1 MLSKDCEKVPLFLQK
16 KTLDLFYQC
25 KNNYA
30 PECCTDD
37 EFVHTMLL
45 QFQKCPNPS
54 HPTEFV
60 CPECD
65 YVAGTM
71 SDISAHFDTKHS
83 VEASFSCTC
92 GSSYDRMPDFLRHY
106 IKCPIAATD
115 LQDPTHSKA
124 SDPPKAQKGD
134 TTTSESSPENAETDG
149 VNFFSTYRHPPVVPI
164 KGPSNEKPFG
174 CPQCPKG
181 FKSKSLLEQH
191 MHLHYPPRYKCRW
204 CGKVYRWP
212 PVYYHHMRI
221 CKKLPSSKSNHLPH
235 PAVESIPKAE
245 IAESSPLELAHSTPN
260 VPPTPPPPPPP
271 PPPLSLA
278 KKPRLATAPAA
289 DTSEKLPPV
298 PVSPFMCFCNSV
310 FSDIQSYFA
319 HVSNCSQVLK
329 TLRGR
334 YSNLPITDFPP
345 LSSSFDSKFSL
356 PLKPELQSPE
366 PRISHRSSKVF
377 VCNIC
382 SKGFTSKLSLKQH
395 VDGKHRAEGKY
406 VCQVCGKRYRWGAS
420 FYYHRRTCISTALP
434 KANNTS
440 DVPSLPHHISQP
452 SA

>member
-1 MLSKDCEKVPLFLQK
+1 MFAIDSKTKMRQAVGSNDRQLDVSLDKELLEMAAKSKK

-25 KNNYA
+25 KNKLA
-30 PECCTDD
+30 PKACTDD
-37 EFVHTMLL
+37 EFVQTMLL
-45 QFQKCPNPS
+45 QIQKFPNPS
-54 HPTEFV
+54 QSIANNSTEFV

-65 YVAGTM
+65 FVAGSM
-71 SDISAHFDTKHS
+71 SDISAHFDLKHS

-106 IKCPIAATD
+106 ITCPTAATD
-115 LQDPTHSKA
+115 LQDPSHSKA
-124 SDPPKAQKGD
+124 SDPPKALKAEAAGNGN
-134 TTTSESSPENAETDG
+134 SPENTETDST
-149 VNFFSTYRHPPVVPI
+149 NFFSTYRHPPVVPI

-235 PAVESIPKAE
+235 PEVDSTPKAE
-245 IAESSPLELAHSTPN
+245 
-260 VPPTPPPPPPP
+260 
-271 PPPLSLA
+271 
-278 KKPRLATAPAA
+278 
-289 DTSEKLPPV
+289 
-298 PVSPFMCFCNSV
+298 
-310 FSDIQSYFA
+310 SYFA

-334 YSNLPITDFPP
+334 YSNLPPTDFSP
-345 LSSSFDSKFSL
+345 LPSSLDSKLSV

-377 VCNIC
+377 ICSIC

-395 VDGKHRAEGKY
+395 MDGKHRAEGKY

-420 FYYHRRTCISTALP
+420 FYYHRRTFFLQQLMRAGLGKNAKVEMAACSKHCQRTQYQ
-434 KANNTS
+434 T
-440 DVPSLPHHISQP
+440 HQP
-452 SA
+452 NV